1 MINENEEFQC
11 MCCYCES
18 KGTPHNAEYIRGI
31 QFAVE
36 YLVREWAKLAEGVDR
51 NRSAARNGKITER
64 QLKSYNDHCESKMRI
79 LGEWHDILAKEGNK
93 SIKLIKD
100 IDWKEYLY
108 GDHE

>member
-1 MINENEEFQC
+1 MEEHQC

-31 QFAVE
+31 KFAVE
-36 YLVREWAKLAEGVDR
+36 YLVGEWTRLAEGVDR
-51 NRSAARNGKITER
+51 NRKNVRDGKQTER
-64 QLKSYNDHCESKMRI
+64 QCRNHVQHLESQMRY

-93 SIKLIKD
+93 TIKLIKD

-108 GDHE
+108 GEHE

>member
-1 MINENEEFQC
+1 MSEHQC

-18 KGTPHNAEYIRGI
+18 KGKPGNEEYIRGI
-31 QFAVE
+31 KFAVE
-36 YLVREWAKLAEGVDR
+36 FLKEEWASKAAAIDR
-51 NRSAARNGKITER
+51 NRAAIRAGNKTDR
-64 QLKSYNDHCESKMRI
+64 QAKSHIDYIEGQMRY

-93 SIKLIKD
+93 EIKLIKD

>member
-1 MINENEEFQC
+1 MDGLEEVQC

-18 KGTPHNAEYIRGI
+18 KGAPDNAEYIRGI
-31 QFAVE
+31 KFAVE
-36 YLVREWAKLAEGVDR
+36 YLVGEWSQLAEGIDR
-51 NRSAARNGKITER
+51 NRALLRAGNKTER
-64 QLKSYNDHCESKMRI
+64 QCKSHIDYIEGQMRY

-108 GDHE
+108 GDHDD

>member
-1 MINENEEFQC
+1 MEEYQC

-18 KGTPHNAEYIRGI
+18 KGTPDNEEYIRGI
-31 QFAVE
+31 KFAVE
-36 YLVREWAKLAEGVDR
+36 FVTAEWADLAKGVDR
-51 NRSAARNGKITER
+51 NREKLRQGKQTER
-64 QLKSYNDHCESKMRI
+64 MSRKHIDYIEGKMRY

-108 GDHE
+108 GDHDE

>member
-1 MINENEEFQC
+1 MEEHQC

-31 QFAVE
+31 KFAVE
-36 YLVREWAKLAEGVDR
+36 YLVGEWTRLAEGVDR
-51 NRSAARNGKITER
+51 NRKNVRDGKQTER
-64 QLKSYNDHCESKMRI
+64 QCRNNVQHLESQMRY

-93 SIKLIKD
+93 TIKLIKD

-108 GDHE
+108 GEHE

>member
-1 MINENEEFQC
+1 MEEHQC

-31 QFAVE
+31 KFAVE
-36 YLVREWAKLAEGVDR
+36 FVEGEWARLKEGVDR
-51 NRSAARNGKITER
+51 WRSQHSKGQITDRKLRSSVEYLE
-64 QLKSYNDHCESKMRI
+64 QQMRY

-100 IDWKEYLY
+100 IDWTEYLY